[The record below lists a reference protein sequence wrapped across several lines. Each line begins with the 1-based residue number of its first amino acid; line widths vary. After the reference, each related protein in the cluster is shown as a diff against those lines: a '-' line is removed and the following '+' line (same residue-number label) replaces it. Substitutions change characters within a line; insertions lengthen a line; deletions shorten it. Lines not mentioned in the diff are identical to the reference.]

1 MFIILKTEL
10 RISTTGKHVYE
21 IELLELK
28 PRKTTKLSRLIR
40 YKFKGLL
47 ENTLTG
53 LQNIV
58 LFHYK
63 RVTNLYL
70 LVCLSNLFVCVQ

>member
-40 YKFKGLL
+40 YKCKY
-47 ENTLTG
+47 TYRLTKYRF
-53 LQNIV
+53 I
-58 LFHYK
+58 
-63 RVTNLYL
+63 
-70 LVCLSNLFVCVQ
+70 

>member
-10 RISTTGKHVYE
+10 RISTTGKHVHE

-40 YKFKGLL
+40 YKFKRLL

-58 LFHYK
+58 LEYEEKSEFK
-63 RVTNLYL
+63 
-70 LVCLSNLFVCVQ
+70 SDS

>member
-21 IELLELK
+21 ITQKNDKIIQIDQIQVEIYLQV
-28 PRKTTKLSRLIR
+28 
-40 YKFKGLL
+40 
-47 ENTLTG
+47 TG

-70 LVCLSNLFVCVQ
+70 LVCPSNLFVCVQ